1 METTKPRI
9 REDGRVS
16 GYACLFDRL
25 DLGRDV
31 VAPGAFRRS
40 LLARPAPEIRMLFGH
55 DPARPIGRW
64 DAIREDARGLFVSG
78 RIATEAASARDVAA
92 LIEGGALDGL
102 SIGFRTLQA
111 VRRPGGVRRLTL
123 IDLHEVSLVTFPM
136 QPGARVLRT
145 HKE

>member
-1 METTKPRI
+1 MTTTSARV

-16 GYACLFDRL
+16 GYACLFDRV

-40 LLARPAPEIRMLFGH
+40 LLARPAGEVRMLFAH

-64 DAIREDARGLFVSG
+64 DAIREDGRGLFVSG
-78 RIATEAASARDVAA
+78 RIALEAASARDVAA
-92 LIEGGALDGL
+92 LVSGGALDGL

-111 VRRPGGVRRLTL
+111 VRRPQGVRRITR

-136 QPGARVLRT
+136 QPAARVLRT
-145 HKE
+145 PKE